1 MKNNKLGFG
10 TLAIHSGSGTDPQTG
25 AVISPIYLST
35 TFAQLSPGNP
45 VSKYEYSRS
54 GNPTRE
60 NFEEAIKTLEN
71 AKYALA
77 FSSGCAALMTIFHI
91 LSPGSHAISAMDVYG
106 GTHRYLTK
114 IASTYGIEVTFA
126 DLKDEKS
133 LNLYI
138 RPETKLLWI
147 ETPSNPTLSVIDI
160 FFISKLAHQ
169 HNIIVV
175 IDNTF
180 LSPYLC
186 NPLDHGADIVLHSA
200 TKYIN
205 GHSDVILGVIALN
218 SDVLYTKFKFLQNAI
233 GAVPSPFDCWL
244 AQRGLKTLHLRYKQC
259 CINALAIAKA
269 LEKHELVIQ
278 VFYPGLES
286 YPQRKIVEK
295 QHRNGLG
302 GGMVSFRIKGGSTA
316 AEKFCQSTKLF
327 CLAESLGAIESLCE
341 IPALMTHS
349 GISKEEREKI
359 GIYDDL
365 IRLSVG
371 CEEEEDLVNDISQAL
386 EKSSIYNI

>member
-1 MKNNKLGFG
+1 MNNNRLGFG
-10 TLAIHSGSGTDPQTG
+10 TLAIHSGIGKDPQTG
-25 AVISPIYLST
+25 ALISPIHLST

-45 VSKYEYSRS
+45 VSKYDYSRS
-54 GNPTRE
+54 GNPSRE
-60 NFEEAIKTLEN
+60 SFEEAIRTLEN
-71 AKYALA
+71 AKYSLA
-77 FSSGCAALMTIFHI
+77 FSSGLAALMNIFHI
-91 LSPGSHAISAMDVYG
+91 LSPGSHAISSMDVYG
-106 GTHRYLTK
+106 GTHRYFTRVV
-114 IASTYGIEVTFA
+114 STYNIQVTFV

-133 LNLYI
+133 LIPNI

-147 ETPSNPTLSVIDI
+147 ETPSNPTLSVVDI
-160 FFISKLAHQ
+160 CSISKLAHE

-180 LSPYLC
+180 VSPYLC
-186 NPLDHGADIVLHSA
+186 NPLDHGADIVVHSA

-205 GHSDVILGVIALN
+205 GHSDVVLGVIALN
-218 SDVLYTKFKFLQNAI
+218 CDNLYTKFKFLQNAI

-259 CINALAIAKA
+259 CINALAIAKT

-302 GGMVSFRIKGGSTA
+302 GGMLSFRIKGGSTA
-316 AEKFCQSTKLF
+316 AKEFCQSTKLF

-371 CEEEEDLVNDISQAL
+371 CEEEEDLVNDILQAL
-386 EKSSIYNI
+386 KKCSI

>member
-1 MKNNKLGFG
+1 MNNNRPGFG
-10 TLAIHSGSGTDPQTG
+10 TLAIHSGSSADPQTG
-25 AVISPIYLST
+25 AIIPPIHLSA

-54 GNPTRE
+54 GNPTRD

-71 AKYALA
+71 AKYALS
-77 FSSGCAALMTIFHI
+77 FSSGCAALVNIFHN
-91 LSPGSHAISAMDVYG
+91 LCPESHVISSLDVYG
-106 GTHRYLTK
+106 GTHRYFTK
-114 IASTYGIEVTFA
+114 IASMYQIEVTFA

-160 FFISKLAHQ
+160 SSISKLAHE

-175 IDNTF
+175 VDNTF
-180 LSPYLC
+180 CSPYLC

-205 GHSDVILGVIALN
+205 GHSDVVLGVIALN
-218 SDVLYTKFKFLQNAI
+218 CDLLYTKFRFLQNAI
-233 GAVPSPFDCWL
+233 GAVPSAFDCWL
-244 AQRGLKTLHLRYKQC
+244 AQRGLKTLHLRYKQS

-269 LEKHELVIQ
+269 LEKHELVIH

-286 YPQRKIVEK
+286 YPQRRIVEK

-302 GGMVSFRIKGGSTA
+302 GGMVSFRIKGGSAA

-327 CLAESLGAIESLCE
+327 HLAESLGAIESLCE
-341 IPALMTHS
+341 IPASMSHS
-349 GISKEEREKI
+349 AISKEQREII
-359 GIYDDL
+359 GIFDDL

-371 CEEEEDLVNDISQAL
+371 CEEEEDLVNDILQAL
-386 EKSSIYNI
+386 KNTSM